1 MIVCVCHRVSDRDIA
16 RTVRG
21 GCSSFEG
28 LQQALGVSTACGR
41 CRSCATEVF
50 NQQRCGAAVVPDLA
64 HAAGHTT
71 AAAPASLPVVRWHRP
86 LVRPQGHAVAHPLG
100 HSSGLSAA
108 PTPGRSVSHSVSHS
122 PGNSH
127 GKPPAASA
135 AG

>member
-50 NQQRCGAAVVPDLA
+50 QQQLCATAVAPDLA
-64 HAAGHTT
+64 P
-71 AAAPASLPVVRWHRP
+71 AAAHAPGAAPDTLPVVRWHRP
-86 LVRPQGHAVAHPLG
+86 LARPHGQVPAHTHTHTHAASHP
-100 HSSGLSAA
+100 AIQ
-108 PTPGRSVSHSVSHS
+108 TPGA
-122 PGNSH
+122 G
-127 GKPPAASA
+127 A